1 MSALGR
7 VVRSGVGRRRV
18 QTLVIGLA
26 TLMAVTASVLAGSL
40 LVASSGPFDDAFARQ
55 RGAHLNAQ
63 LDAGRATVAQLS
75 ASGETA
81 GVSAASGPF
90 GTVSVAPRH
99 GAMPLPPLTVV
110 GRDTPEGP
118 VDELALTTGSW
129 AERPGEIVLSAG
141 GGQAP
146 LGTRLD
152 FPELPGS
159 PSLEVVGTA
168 RSAGRTADAWVAP
181 SQIASLTP
189 SGRVGAYQ
197 MLYRFDAAATTADV
211 RKGRAAVT
219 ASVPAGAVTG
229 AQSWLTV
236 REVAARDTAL
246 FVPFLVAFGVLG
258 LVMSV
263 LVVGNV
269 VAGSVGTG
277 LRRIG
282 ILKAVGCTP
291 SQVVRAYM
299 AQALVPAAA
308 GAGLGLLAGNLLA
321 VPLLS
326 ETADAYGTSGLSVA
340 PWIDAVVAAGA
351 LGVVTVTAWVSAWR
365 AGRLRTVDALA
376 VGRVPAA
383 GRGRWAARRAARLP
397 LPRAVG
403 LGLARPFARPA
414 RAAAM
419 VAAVLFGAMT
429 VTFAV
434 GLSSSLNEVLSARN
448 HDVADVTVGVSGPR
462 QGPPGGAPGAGP
474 DPAAVAAAIETL
486 PGTGKYYGSAT
497 AEATV
502 AGANGSTRITA
513 FSGDAS
519 WGGYR
524 MVSGRWF
531 DAPAEAVVPTQ
542 FLAATGTAVGDQVTL
557 HVRGSAVTVRIVGE
571 VLDPRMDG
579 MLVYTDAATLKRAV
593 PDLPATGHHIAV
605 SSGTDVGGYVKELNS
620 ALEPLGVTAQGREA
634 ADGGEVIL
642 VLNALTAILTLMLV
656 AVAGLGVLGGVVL
669 DTVERVRDLG
679 VYKALGMTPRQI
691 VAMVLT
697 SVALPGLVGGALG
710 VPAGVAL
717 HAMVMPAMGH
727 SAGLKLPDSVI
738 AVHGTPELLALG
750 LGGVLIAVLGALPPA
765 GWAARTR
772 TVTALRTE

>member
-1 MSALGR
+1 M
-7 VVRSGVGRRRV
+7 
-18 QTLVIGLA
+18 
-26 TLMAVTASVLAGSL
+26 
-40 LVASSGPFDDAFARQ
+40 
-55 RGAHLNAQ
+55 
-63 LDAGRATVAQLS
+63 
-75 ASGETA
+75 
-81 GVSAASGPF
+81 
-90 GTVSVAPRH
+90 
-99 GAMPLPPLTVV
+99 
-110 GRDTPEGP
+110 
-118 VDELALTTGSW
+118 
-129 AERPGEIVLSAG
+129 
-141 GGQAP
+141 
-146 LGTRLD
+146 
-152 FPELPGS
+152 
-159 PSLEVVGTA
+159 
-168 RSAGRTADAWVAP
+168 AP

-197 MLYRFDAAATTADV
+197 MLYRFDAAATAADV

-236 REVAARDTAL
+236 RKVAARDTAL

-308 GAGLGLLAGNLLA
+308 GVGLGLLAGNLLA

-340 PWIDAVVAAGA
+340 PWIDVVVAAGA

-383 GRGRWAARRAARLP
+383 GRGRWAARRAAGLP

-434 GLSSSLNEVLSARN
+434 GLSSSLSEVLSARN
-448 HDVADVTVGVSGPR
+448 HDVADVTVGVSGQR
-462 QGPPGGAPGAGP
+462 QGPPGGAPGAEAA
-474 DPAAVAAAIETL
+474 PAAIAAAIEAL
-486 PGTGKYYGSAT
+486 PGTEKYYGSAT

-531 DAPAEAVVPTQ
+531 DAAAEAVVPTQ
-542 FLAATGTAVGDQVTL
+542 FLAATGTAVGDEVTL
-557 HVRGSAVTVRIVGE
+557 HVQGSAVTVRVVGE

-579 MLVYTDAATLKRAV
+579 MLVYTDAATLTRAV
-593 PDLPATGHHIAV
+593 PDLSATGHHIAV
-605 SSGTDVGGYVKELNS
+605 SPGTDVGGYVKELNS
-620 ALEPLGVTAQGREA
+620 ALKPLGVTAQGRKA

-697 SVALPGLVGGALG
+697 SVALPGLAGGALG

-727 SAGLKLPDSVI
+727 SAGLRLPDSVI

-750 LGGVLIAVLGALPPA
+750 LGGVLIAVLGRCRPPD
-765 GWAARTR
+765 GRPGR
-772 TVTALRTE
+772 VR